1 MVLFAVAQRKENKW
15 CCSLSLKEKK
25 WCCSLPKNSKKRKEM
40 VLFFFC
46 LFQEPLFFC
55 CFASKNSKK
64 RKENLFFL
72 LFFLFLKQTLIFL
85 KQINKTWFSET
96 KEQPAVLETSSNEP
110 LFSRNKHCVS
120 SFSWNKTW
128 SSLNRRTPLFFWNKR
143 TASGSSET
151 NHCFLETSIVFL
163 LFLETK
169 PGLLFSERFFRN
181 EPSEFFKEN
190 KQKKTAFL
198 NRRTEQPSWT
208 EEQNRRRAVLETSS
222 PYFLNRRTE
231 QQAAALVLL
240 LLLNKKCFLKNCL
253 FQENKWCCSFLLLL
267 VSRTALLFF
276 CLFQE
281 PLKQK
286 KRTASFLVVK

>member
-128 SSLNRRTPLFFWNKR
+128 FALLWAVLQKR
-143 TASGSSET
+143 TIWILQRKQAEENSL
-151 NHCFLETSIVFL
+151 LE
-163 LFLETK
+163 
-169 PGLLFSERFFRN
+169 
-181 EPSEFFKEN
+181 
-190 KQKKTAFL
+190 QKNRTAFL
-198 NRRTEQPSWT
+198 NRRTEQKKSGSWNKQPLFSEQKNRT
-208 EEQNRRRAVLETSS
+208 ASGSPCSLVVVKQKVFLEELLVSRKQMVLFFSSSACFKNRSS
-222 PYFLNRRTE
+222 F
-231 QQAAALVLL
+231 
-240 LLLNKKCFLKNCL
+240 
-253 FQENKWCCSFLLLL
+253 LLL
-267 VSRTALLFF
+267 VSRTAQTKEKNRFF
-276 CLFQE
+276 L
-281 PLKQK
+281 
-286 KRTASFLVVK
+286 SS